1 MADYT
6 IKDIRNIA
14 FVSHAGSGK
23 TSLIEALLFNS
34 GASNRFGKVDEGNT
48 ACDYNPDEIER
59 RTSINSKIVNL
70 NIQRY
75 KVHIVDTPGYADF
88 IGELISSLYAVDSAI
103 VLLDAIA
110 GIEVGTERVWELL
123 SGHNLAALFF
133 INKLDKE
140 NAEFV
145 SCVESLKRQF
155 GQGCVPIQYPVGLA
169 STFKAVVSL
178 LSEKEIESLTRQDKE
193 QAVKFR
199 DNLIETVAEKNDPLL
214 EKYLMGIT
222 LSEEEI
228 VNGLREAVS
237 KREIFPIFCGSAI
250 NNIGTKELLEWI
262 AGLTP
267 APDERPPKY
276 YVDVSTKEKRIVELK
291 GAAPFSAQVFKT
303 ISDPYVGQ
311 LTIFRIFSGTLKSDS
326 GFYNSTR
333 QSKERIGQ
341 IFLMHGREQRPVP
354 EAIAGDIIAVSKL
367 KDTST
372 GDTLCDEK
380 NSILFDP
387 IPFPEPAISS
397 SVRPKARGDEE
408 KISGALQ
415 KLASEDMTLRVGRD
429 EQTKELI
436 ISGIGDLH
444 IDIVIGRLKKRFGVE
459 VEIGTPKVAYKE
471 TVIKISKVQG
481 KYKRQSGGRGQYGDA
496 WLQIEPLP
504 RGSGFEFVDK
514 IVGGVIP
521 KNYIPAVEKGVRE
534 AMAEGI
540 LAGYPIIDIR
550 VTLYDGSYHVVD
562 SSDIAFKIAGAMA
575 FRKGALEASP
585 VLLEPIMNVDV
596 MVPEEYMGDIAGN
609 LNSRRGR
616 IIGMEVHSKSQVI
629 KAQVP
634 LAEMFK
640 YASELRS
647 MTGGRGSY
655 SMKFSHYEEVPAK
668 TSQTI
673 IGQYQAQKKEQE
685 K

>member
-48 ACDYNPDEIER
+48 VCDYSPDEIER
-59 RTSINSKIVNL
+59 RTSINSKVVNL

-75 KVHIVDTPGYADF
+75 RVHIVDTPGYADF
-88 IGELISSLYAVDSAI
+88 IGELISALYAVDSAV
-103 VLLDAIA
+103 VLLDATA
-110 GIEVGTERVWELL
+110 GIEVGTERVWENL
-123 SGHNLAALFF
+123 SQHNLPALFF
-133 INKLDKE
+133 INKVDKE
-140 NAEFV
+140 NAEFL
-145 SCVESLKRQF
+145 SCVEALKKQF
-155 GQGCVPIQYPVGLA
+155 GQGCVPVQFPVGIA
-169 STFKAVVSL
+169 STFKAVVNL
-178 LSEKEIESLTRQDKE
+178 LSEKEIEALTGKDKE
-193 QAVKFR
+193 LAAKFR
-199 DNLIETVAEKNDPLL
+199 EGLIETAAEKNDALL
-214 EKYLMGIT
+214 ERYLGGASLT
-222 LSEEEI
+222 EEE
-228 VNGLREAVS
+228 VAGSLRDAVL
-237 KREIFPIFCGSAI
+237 KREVFPIFCGSAT
-250 NNIGTKELLEWI
+250 NNIGVKELLSWLLKL
-262 AGLTP
+262 AP
-267 APDERPPKY
+267 APDERPQKFY
-276 YVDVSTKEKRIVELK
+276 KLANNEERSVEFKES
-291 GAAPFSAQVFKT
+291 APFSAQVFKT

-311 LTIFRIFSGTLKSDS
+311 LTIFRIFSGGIKSDS
-326 GFYNSTR
+326 GFYNSTQ

-341 IFLMHGREQRPVP
+341 LFLMHGKDQQPIN
-354 EAIAGDIIAVSKL
+354 EAIAGDIVAVAKL
-367 KDTST
+367 KDTNI

-380 NSILFDP
+380 NQVLFET

-397 SVRPKARGDEE
+397 SVKPKSRGDEE

-444 IDIVIGRLKKRFGVE
+444 IDVMIGRLKKRFGVE
-459 VEIGTPKVAYKE
+459 VDIGTPKVAYKE
-471 TVIKISKVQG
+471 TVTKLSKVQG
-481 KYKRQSGGRGQYGDA
+481 KYKRQSGGRGQYGDV
-496 WLQIEPLP
+496 WLQTEPLP

-514 IVGGVIP
+514 IVGGAIP

-534 AMAEGI
+534 AMAEGV
-540 LAGYPIIDIR
+540 LAGYPVIDIR

-585 VLLEPIMNVDV
+585 VLLEPIMNVVVD
-596 MVPEEYMGDIAGN
+596 VPEEFMGDIAGN

-616 IIGMEVHSKSQVI
+616 IIGMEVHSKSQAI
-629 KAQVP
+629 KAQAP

-647 MTGGRGSY
+647 MTGCRGSY
-655 SMKFSHYEEVPAK
+655 SMKFSHYEEVPVKIA
-668 TSQTI
+668 QTI
-673 IGQYQAQKKEQE
+673 IAQYQAQKREEQE